1 MRIAIGGASGL
12 IGTAL
17 TRHLTSQGHEVLRL
31 VRRPARD
38 ATEVGWNPDAGAI
51 DAAALDGLD
60 AAVNLSG
67 TTIARWPFTSGHRRR
82 VLESRTRSTAL
93 LARTLAA
100 ITPRPS
106 VFVSASAVGYY
117 GDRGSEILTETS
129 GAGTGFLAEV
139 CRAWESAADP
149 AAVAGI
155 RVATPRVGVVLSGDG
170 GMLPVLARP
179 FRLGLGGPVGSG
191 QQYISWIS
199 IDDLVQVIA
208 LLIERDHRSG
218 PWNAV
223 APHAVPQ
230 AEFARTLGRV
240 LHRPAILPFPA
251 FAARFLLG
259 GLADLL
265 LEGQRVEPARL
276 LSSGFT
282 FRHPTLEDAL
292 QAAIRRSGGC

>member
-17 TRHLTSQGHEVLRL
+17 TRHLTSHGHQVLRL

-67 TTIARWPFTSGHRRR
+67 TSIAHWPWTGGHRRR

-93 LARTLAA
+93 LARTLASL
-100 ITPRPS
+100 TPRPS
-106 VFVSASAVGYY
+106 VFVSTSAVGYY

-129 GAGTGFLAEV
+129 GAGAGFLAEV

-149 AAVAGI
+149 AAAAGI
-155 RVATPRVGVVLSGDG
+155 RVATPRIGVVVSPDG
-170 GMLPVLARP
+170 GMVQTLATL

-191 QQYISWIS
+191 RQYISWIS
-199 IDDLVQVIA
+199 IDDLVEVMSS
-208 LLIERDHRSG
+208 LLQEDRSG

-223 APHAVPQ
+223 APQPVTQ
-230 AEFARTLGRV
+230 AEFAKTLGRV

-276 LSSGFT
+276 LSAGFT
-282 FRHPTLEDAL
+282 FRHPTLETAL
-292 QAAIRRSGGC
+292 EAALEHERR

>member
-12 IGTAL
+12 IGMAL
-17 TRHLTSQGHEVLRL
+17 TRHLTAQGHQVLRL

-38 ATEVGWNPDAGAI
+38 ATEVGWNPGDGVI
-51 DAAALDGLD
+51 DAAGLDGLD

-67 TTIARWPFTSGHRRR
+67 STIARWPWTAGHRRR

-93 LARTLAA
+93 LARTLASLS
-100 ITPRPS
+100 PRPR

-149 AAVAGI
+149 AAAAGI
-155 RVATPRVGVVLSGDG
+155 RVATPRIGVVVSGGG
-170 GMLPVLARP
+170 GMVPVLATP

-191 QQYISWIS
+191 RQYISWIS
-199 IDDLVQVIA
+199 LDDLVQVIA
-208 LLIERDHRSG
+208 LLIERDDRSG

-223 APHAVPQ
+223 APQPVPQ
-230 AEFARTLGRV
+230 AEFARTLGHV

-265 LEGQRVEPARL
+265 LDGQRVEPARL

-282 FRHPTLEDAL
+282 FRHPTLQTAL
-292 QAAIRRSGGC
+292 EAALHR

>member
-17 TRHLTSQGHEVLRL
+17 TRHLTSQGHQVLRL

-38 ATEVGWNPDAGAI
+38 ASEVGWNPNAGVV
-51 DAAALDGLD
+51 DAAALEGIDG
-60 AAVNLSG
+60 AVNLSG
-67 TTIARWPFTSGHRRR
+67 TTIARWPWTGGHRRR

-93 LARTLAA
+93 LARTLASL
-100 ITPRPS
+100 TPLPS
-106 VFVSASAVGYY
+106 VFVSLSAIGYY

-129 GAGTGFLAEV
+129 GGGTGFLAEV

-149 AAVAGI
+149 AAAAGI
-155 RVATPRVGVVLSGDG
+155 RLVIPRLGVVLSGDG
-170 GMLPVLARP
+170 GMLPVLATP

-191 QQYISWIS
+191 RQYISWIS

-208 LLIERDHRSG
+208 LLIERNDRSG
-218 PWNAV
+218 PWNVV
-223 APHAVPQ
+223 APQPVPQ
-230 AEFARTLGRV
+230 AEFARTLGHV
-240 LHRPAILPFPA
+240 LHRPAILPFPEL
-251 FAARFLLG
+251 AARFLLG

-265 LEGQRVEPARL
+265 LDSQRVEPARL

-282 FRHPTLEDAL
+282 FRHPTLETAL
-292 QAAIRRSGGC
+292 DVALHRKM

>member
-1 MRIAIGGASGL
+1 MRIAISGASGL

-17 TRHLTSQGHEVLRL
+17 TRHLTAQGHRVLRI
-31 VRRPARD
+31 VRRAARD
-38 ATEVGWNPDAGAI
+38 ATEVGWDPDAGTI
-51 DAAALDGLD
+51 DAAALEGID

-67 TTIARWPFTSGHRRR
+67 STIARWPWTSGHRRH

-93 LARTLAA
+93 LARTLASL
-100 ITPRPS
+100 TPRPR
-106 VFVSASAVGYY
+106 VFVSGSAVGYY

-129 GAGTGFLAEV
+129 GHGAGFLADV

-149 AAVAGI
+149 AAHAGI
-155 RVATPRVGVVLSGDG
+155 RLAIPRIGLVVSGEG
-170 GMLPVLARP
+170 GMLPVLATP

-191 QQYISWIS
+191 RQYMSWIA
-199 IDDLVQVIA
+199 IDDLVRAITFM
-208 LLIERDHRSG
+208 IERDDRSG

-223 APHAVPQ
+223 APQSLPQ

-240 LHRPAILPFPA
+240 LHRPAIVPFPA
-251 FAARFLLG
+251 FAARLLLG

-276 LSSGFT
+276 LSS
-282 FRHPTLEDAL
+282 
-292 QAAIRRSGGC
+292 

>member
-12 IGTAL
+12 IGMAL
-17 TRHLTSQGHEVLRL
+17 TRHLTSQGHEVVRL

-51 DAAALDGLD
+51 DAAGLDGVD

-67 TTIARWPFTSGHRRR
+67 TTIAHWPWTGGHRRR

-93 LARTLAA
+93 LARTLAS
-100 ITPRPS
+100 ITPRPR

-129 GAGTGFLAEV
+129 GAGVGFLAEV

-149 AAVAGI
+149 AAAAGI
-155 RVATPRVGVVLSGDG
+155 RVATPRIGVVVSPEG
-170 GMLPVLARP
+170 GMVHALAKP
-179 FRLGLGGPVGSG
+179 MRLGLGGPVGSG
-191 QQYISWIS
+191 RQYISWIS

-208 LLIERDHRSG
+208 LLIERDDRSG

-223 APHAVPQ
+223 APQPVPQ
-230 AEFARTLGRV
+230 AEFTQTLARV

-251 FAARFLLG
+251 LAARFLLG

-282 FRHPTLEDAL
+282 YRHPTLETAL
-292 QAAIRRSGGC
+292 EAALRH